1 MKDIW
6 DRYVAAL
13 KAGDRKAV
21 VLTIFAAF
29 VIVAMVI
36 G

>member
-1 MKDIW
+1 MKAIW

-21 VLTIFAAF
+21 ALTIFAAF
-29 VIVAMVI
+29 IIIAMII